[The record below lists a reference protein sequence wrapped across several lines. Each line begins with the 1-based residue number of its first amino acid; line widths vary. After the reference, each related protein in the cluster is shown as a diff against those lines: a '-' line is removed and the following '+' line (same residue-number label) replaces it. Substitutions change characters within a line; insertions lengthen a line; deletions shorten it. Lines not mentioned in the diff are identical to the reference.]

1 MKVLFLG
8 YGKMG
13 SALGEA
19 WLNTGLVEEV
29 TAYDPGAPSGMQ
41 ALIASDLSQ
50 LPSHGFDLVIVA
62 VKPNMAAQAISALP
76 ASALQGAIL
85 LSVMAGVTSA
95 TLKSASGGAIPVV
108 RAMPNTPVMV
118 NAGCT
123 GLYTDSDIGQRR
135 HDLTRLFEAVGIACW
150 VAEEEQ
156 LHAVTAISGSG
167 PAYYHLFSES
177 LADAGAAMGLPE
189 ELAKRLAGHTA
200 LGAAK
205 LQCQPDASFEAL
217 RMAVTS
223 PNGTTAAAI
232 DIFEKQS
239 SLRELVK
246 TAAEAARQ
254 RSVELSQD

>member
-19 WLNTGLVEEV
+19 WLNTGLVDEV
-29 TAYDPGAPSGMQ
+29 TAYDPGAPTGMP
-41 ALIASDLSQ
+41 ARIVSDLSELSTQ
-50 LPSHGFDLVIVA
+50 AFDLVVVA
-62 VKPNMAAQAISALP
+62 VKPNMAVQAISALP

-85 LSVMAGVTSA
+85 LSVMAGVTST
-95 TLKSASGGAIPVV
+95 TLQNAGGASIPVV

-123 GLYTDSDIGQRR
+123 GLYTDADLGERR
-135 HDLTRLFEAVGIACW
+135 KDLTRLFEEVGFACW
-150 VAEEEQ
+150 VDKEDQ
-156 LHAVTAISGSG
+156 LHSITAISGSG
-167 PAYYHLFSES
+167 PAYYHLFSEA
-177 LADAGAAMGLPE
+177 LADAGEAMGLSG
-189 ELAKRLAGHTA
+189 ELAKRLAAHTA

-205 LQCQPDASFEAL
+205 LQCQPNASFSEL
-217 RMAVTS
+217 RKAVTS

-232 DIFEKQS
+232 DVFEKQR

-246 TAAEAARQ
+246 LSASAARQ

>member
-19 WLNTGLVEEV
+19 WLNTGLVKEV

-50 LPSHGFDLVIVA
+50 LPSHGFDLVVAA
-62 VKPNMAAQAISALP
+62 VKPNMAARAISALP

-85 LSVMAGVTSA
+85 LSIMAGVTSA
-95 TLKSASGGAIPVV
+95 TLKSASGGTIPVV

-135 HDLTRLFEAVGIACW
+135 NDLTRLFEAVGIACW
-150 VAEEEQ
+150 VADEEQ

-205 LQCQPDASFEAL
+205 LQCQPDASFETL
-217 RMAVTS
+217 RKAVTS